1 MKKLVMEKERAVAYG
16 SALVRNHPTVIMKDL
31 KKIKFSRL
39 QNSKTVNEILKLG
52 TR

>member
-31 KKIKFSRL
+31 KKS
-39 QNSKTVNEILKLG
+39 NSADFKTAKLLMKS
-52 TR
+52 